1 MGLNLIQRHL
11 RGIKAHEFVYEF
23 AGLGLRISPKF
34 SFRKM
39 RREKIMGVRINQ
51 RLWTLCTDFLQEIG
65 GIDKREKEETLSL
78 SLKEIRE
85 LIFEYG
91 FAMEKLDLVNM
102 FYENRTEQVGDDFRE
117 SIAWVLNAPPDWVLK
132 GINHPS
138 CRRRGLY
145 SKTLPPQLQRQ
156 YGLRQSLEA
165 PSHSKNSEQASTQS
179 PS

>member
-11 RGIKAHEFVYEF
+11 KGIKAHEFAYEF
-23 AGLGLRISPKF
+23 AGLGLKISPKF

-39 RREKIMGVRINQ
+39 RKEKIMGVRINQ

-85 LIFEYG
+85 LISWYG
-91 FAMEKLDLVNM
+91 FAIERLDLVQT
-102 FYENRTEQVGDDFRE
+102 FYDNTEGAEFGEAIRWTLEEATIGQMQKAV
-117 SIAWVLNAPPDWVLK
+117 
-132 GINHPS
+132 NHPS
-138 CRRRGLY
+138 CRRRGLH
-145 SKTLPPQLQRQ
+145 SQTLPPQLQRQ

-165 PSHSKNSEQASTQS
+165 PSHSRSSEQASTQS

>member
-1 MGLNLIQRHL
+1 MGLNLIQRQL

-39 RREKIMGVRINQ
+39 RKEKIMGVRINQ

-85 LIFEYG
+85 LISWYG
-91 FAMEKLDLVNM
+91 YSMERIDLIQTFYDNTEGSEFRTACEWTLDQATPGQIMKAV
-102 FYENRTEQVGDDFRE
+102 
-117 SIAWVLNAPPDWVLK
+117 
-132 GINHPS
+132 NHPS
-138 CRRRGLY
+138 YRRRGLY
-145 SKTLPPQLQRQ
+145 SQTLPPQLQRQ

-165 PSHSKNSEQASTQS
+165 PSHSRSSEQVTKQS